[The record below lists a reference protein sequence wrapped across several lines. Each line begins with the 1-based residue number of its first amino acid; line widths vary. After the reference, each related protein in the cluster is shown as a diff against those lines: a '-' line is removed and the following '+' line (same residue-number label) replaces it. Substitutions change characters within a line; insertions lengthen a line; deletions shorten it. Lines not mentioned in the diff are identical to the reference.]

1 MIRLS
6 FYTMILILL
15 VDLRLDRFKISCMMT
30 KFFLMLC
37 LITTTLR
44 AQVVKLD
51 SSNLPICIIDTRG
64 QTINNEPKILVQMK
78 VIDNGPGK
86 MNHVK
91 DKTYNYN
98 NFIAIEIR
106 GNSSQF
112 YPQKQYGLELRD
124 SVTGADLDASL
135 MGMPAEEDWVLYAP
149 YNDISMLRNVLAY
162 NLWNEMGH
170 WGPRTRF
177 CELILNNEYVGIYI
191 LMESIKRGPTR
202 LDISKLKPEDTTGL
216 DVTGG
221 YIMKIDKKN
230 SPSDLSFTSKVRST
244 SNENIEWLYHYPD
257 SDDIVS
263 AQQNYI
269 HNYIDTVEQL
279 IASTGFADPKNGYKK
294 YLSVN
299 SFIDY
304 FLINEFS
311 RNIDAYKAS
320 SFFYKEKL
328 EANGSK
334 GMFKAGPVWDY
345 NFAFGNAGFCSGGQT
360 NGWMYDGCVPAT
372 LPTPILWRRLLVDT
386 NYVNAVKCR
395 YLELR
400 KTIWDTNYLI
410 QYLNHYALDTLD
422 TAQKR
427 HFTKWKILGTNPGGF
442 NAYIASSY
450 SNEML
455 RLRNW
460 IKARLSWM
468 DANLPGRC
476 IPAPVLAK
484 IEIPLDPECF
494 IGPRPLMQK
503 TQPFNISPFNYQGL
517 EKINSIP
524 SNIIRWVL
532 VELRD
537 AKDSTKLVE
546 RRAALLRSDS
556 VLVDTNFQAG
566 ILFPNAINKQ
576 HYFILVRYDS
586 LGFLMSNEE
595 IELPN
600 DDDYN
605 LNRNHRILTIS
616 NNSPFIY
623 NSNWNAVDTF
633 KVCERQSLIF
643 NDSNLVKLGYSFSQ
657 QAVSTNWLEFRILN
671 IHEVAFDF
679 DSAGYYPIE
688 LFLNCNNHSVIRSQ
702 IKVQV
707 FPNPNPAILGP
718 SAICFGD
725 SIELATTNYTTYQ
738 WSTGENKSIIKIHQP
753 GNYKLSV
760 SDANGCTASTE
771 KEIIQH
777 PEIKGKIASVPSSTP
792 NSCKLYFASND
803 SLQAYT
809 YFWSNGETK
818 DTIETSKIIVTLIVT
833 DSNRCHQSFFYLCNP
848 LIISDESPVQC
859 EIIPNPNAG
868 IFRIVSSAHIQSLR
882 IYSATGT
889 LVLSIPETEAIN
901 SPYQVNIQNL
911 TPGIY
916 YSIVNL
922 NGKQAGFKIV
932 VQ

>member
-1 MIRLS
+1 MIRLA
-6 FYTMILILL
+6 FYTMILRLL
-15 VDLRLDRFKISCMMT
+15 VDLQLDQSKILPMKIRFYFIL
-30 KFFLMLC
+30 FLINTSLN
-37 LITTTLR
+37 

-64 QTINNEPKILVQMK
+64 QTINNEPKILVHMK
-78 VIDNGPGK
+78 IIYNGPGK

-135 MGMPAEEDWVLYAP
+135 MGMPEEEDWVLYAP

-170 WGPRTRF
+170 WGPHTRF
-177 CELILNNEYVGIYI
+177 CELILNNEYVGVYI

-230 SPSDLSFTSKVRST
+230 SPSDLSFTSKVKST

-257 SDDIVS
+257 SNDIVP

-269 HNYIDTVEQL
+269 HNYIDTLEQL
-279 IASTGFADPKNGYKK
+279 IASTGFADPKKGYKK

-304 FLINEFS
+304 FLITEFS

-328 EANGSK
+328 EADGSK

-372 LPTPILWRRLLVDT
+372 LPTPILWRRLLADT

-410 QYLNHYALDTLD
+410 QYLNHYAFDTLD
-422 TAQKR
+422 SAQKR

-476 IPAPVLAK
+476 IPTPVIAK

-494 IGPRPLMQK
+494 IGTRPLMQK
-503 TQPFNISPFNYQGL
+503 TQPFKRAPFNYSGS
-517 EKINSIP
+517 EKINNIP
-524 SNIIRWVL
+524 SDIIRWVL

-537 AKDSTKLVE
+537 AKDSSIAVE
-546 RRAALLRSDS
+546 RRAALLRNDS
-556 VLVDTNFQAG
+556 VLVDTNYQVG
-566 ILFPNAINKQ
+566 VLFPKAINGQ
-576 HYFILVRYDS
+576 RYFLLIRYDS
-586 LGFLMSNEE
+586 LSFLMSNEAV
-595 IELPN
+595 ELPN
-600 DDDYN
+600 DNDYN
-605 LNRNHRILTIS
+605 LNRDHRVLHTS
-616 NNSPFIY
+616 NSSPVIY
-623 NSNWNAVDTF
+623 NTNSISTDTF
-633 KVCERQSLIF
+633 QLCENHSLIL
-643 NDSNLVKLGYSFSQ
+643 NDSNLIKLGYSFSLHQ
-657 QAVSTNWLEFRILN
+657 ISTNHPDFKILN
-671 IHEVAFDF
+671 DHEIDFGF
-679 DSAGYYPIE
+679 DSSGFYQIPLY
-688 LFLNCNNHSVIRSQ
+688 LNCNNHSIIRSM
-702 IKVQV
+702 INVRV
-707 FPNPNPAILGP
+707 LPNPEVEIISPDAL
-718 SAICFGD
+718 CVGD
-725 SIELATTNYTTYQ
+725 SIELHSGVFKTYK
-738 WSTGENKSIIKIHQP
+738 WSTGDQSEFIVIHQP
-753 GNYKLSV
+753 GIYKLSV
-760 SDANGCTASTE
+760 SDDNGCTAE
-771 KEIIQH
+771 VMKEIIQH

-792 NSCKLYFASND
+792 NSCKLYFVSDD

-848 LIISDESPVQC
+848 LVISNESLVQY
-859 EIIPNPNAG
+859 EIIPNPNEG
-868 IFRIVSSAHIQSLR
+868 NFRIVSSAHIQSLR
-882 IYSATGT
+882 IYSVTGT
-889 LVLSIPETEAIN
+889 LVLSIPEIDDIN
-901 SPYQVNIQNL
+901 LPYQVSIHNL

-916 YSIVNL
+916 YGIANL
-922 NGKQAGFKIV
+922 NGKLAGFKIV